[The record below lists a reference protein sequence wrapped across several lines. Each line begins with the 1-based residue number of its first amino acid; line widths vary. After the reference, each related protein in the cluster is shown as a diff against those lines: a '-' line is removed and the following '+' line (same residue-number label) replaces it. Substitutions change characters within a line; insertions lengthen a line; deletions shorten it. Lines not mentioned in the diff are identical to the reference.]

1 MRRGWGEEEEIRW
14 GRLRLRPASHL
25 PNLRL
30 RGHLP
35 LYNWPPAGL
44 PFLLSDPGRLA
55 GGKRWGGRSCG
66 LRRVGAG
73 VGEGEGEEEGEGAE
87 RLIKR
92 GHNAGSLQEPCA
104 AKNQLAAN
112 LDPT

>member
-1 MRRGWGEEEEIRW
+1 MG

-35 LYNWPPAGL
+35 LYNWPPTGL
-44 PFLLSDPGRLA
+44 PFFLSDPGRLA
-55 GGKRWGGRSCG
+55 GGKRWRGRSSG
-66 LRRVGAG
+66 LHRVGAG
-73 VGEGEGEEEGEGAE
+73 VGEDEREGEK

-92 GHNAGSLQEPCA
+92 GHNAGSKREPCA